1 MVKQKTEVEKDFRQ
15 LRVAVEILEDNYKN
29 TGRYNDE
36 EVQLVLNSLK
46 QHIACENENLLKLAL
61 FGE

>member
-29 TGRYNDE
+29 TSRYNDE
-36 EVQLVLNSLK
+36 EVQLILNSLK